1 MATFIDSAT
10 GGTYTTG
17 AGGFTTGGSAKA
29 GGGINPTTGKY
40 DGGSS
45 AQPEQRQ
52 FQPLQPQT
60 MSLDQARGEAD
71 KAFSGLVA
79 PMTLEQ
85 IRAREAETKAGVEQT
100 ASAVYDP
107 NISREKQVGASQV
120 STAEGVVGQR
130 QGFNISTAEQAF
142 VADVQNKV
150 LDRVREVENIKANY
164 ISQGNLAAAERADTQ
179 LQQLNE
185 WNTQMTIAK
194 AEYALKVMS
203 GAREDARLGLEQD
216 RFNLEQRAQSFNEG
230 MAEKNLNI
238 SIAQL
243 TGDYNGSP
251 TFAATQAKIE
261 NALAEANLTGFYNGS
276 KTLEAVTTEAQLALQ
291 REGID
296 IERDRLSETI
306 RSNRAQEGLSAARL
320 ASESGDKDKT
330 PGQVTDETVARLI
343 DMKNSG
349 TLNDANFQA
358 ELRGLG
364 SYLGYAPEELGVLH
378 ENLVRAMEGDPV
390 YKEWLKNQANQTHS
404 SDFIIET
411 PTTGSTQAGKAIYDF
426 MSKGGILPAI
436 QAGWM
441 EAGSAFSNFVSGLIG
456 GRGMTRDEINEVK
469 TILGATYK

>member
-1 MATFIDSAT
+1 MATFIDQAT

-17 AGGFTTGGSAKA
+17 AGGRVTSGAAKS
-29 GGGINPTTGKY
+29 GGGINPATGRY
-40 DGGSS
+40 EGGTQEQ
-45 AQPEQRQ
+45 APE
-52 FQPLQPQT
+52 LQQKLST
-60 MSLDQARGEAD
+60 MSLDQAKREAD

-79 PMTLEQ
+79 PMTVEQ
-85 IRAREAETKAGVEQT
+85 IRAREAEAKGLTKET
-100 ASAVYDP
+100 ADAVYDP
-107 NISREKQVGASQV
+107 NISREKQVGAASV

-164 ISQGNLAAAERADTQ
+164 ISQGNLAAADRADQQ

-203 GAREDARLGLEQD
+203 GAREDARLGLETD
-216 RFNLEQRAQSFNEG
+216 RLALEKRAQSFNEG

-320 ASESGDKDKT
+320 AGESGDNDPT
-330 PGQVTDETVARLI
+330 PTDAVNETVNRLV
-343 DMKNSG
+343 DLRNSG
-349 TLNDANFQA
+349 KLNDANYQA
-358 ELRGLG
+358 EVRALG
-364 SYLGYAPEELGVLH
+364 SKLGYAEESLPQLESMV
-378 ENLVRAMEGDPV
+378 NNAMEGDASSR
-390 YKEWLKNQANQTHS
+390 EWLYNQAAQS
-404 SDFIIET
+404 QGSDFVVET
-411 PTTGSTQAGKAIYDF
+411 PTTVSTQAGKAIYDF
-426 MSKGGILPAI
+426 MSRGGVLPELTT
-436 QAGWM
+436 GWV
-441 EAGSAFSNFVSGLIG
+441 EAGSAFNNFVSGLIG
-456 GRGMTRDEINEVK
+456 GRGMTREEINEVK
-469 TILGATYK
+469 RLVGGR